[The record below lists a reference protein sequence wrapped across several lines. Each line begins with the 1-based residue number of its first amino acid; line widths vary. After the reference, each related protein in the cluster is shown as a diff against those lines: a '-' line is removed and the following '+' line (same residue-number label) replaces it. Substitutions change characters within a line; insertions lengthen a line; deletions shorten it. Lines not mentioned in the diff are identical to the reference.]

1 MLINVHLLFPHQTV
15 SLQSFDQSAVCVL
28 VQCETFRDVTQ
39 KVQVFESG
47 FGLFSFLLGCPP
59 LVRGALQVELEVHAY
74 GARQNIVHH
83 HDSDV
88 LSPTLDTVE
97 AKKLWQQSPGV
108 LVQVLAGSVCAAV
121 VGKET
126 ERHTVYY
133 LVIWRSVCAS
143 TSAPYTCRTA

>member
-1 MLINVHLLFPHQTV
+1 MFVGCFLDIKKLVLLINVPLLFPHQTV

-28 VQCETFRDVTQ
+28 VQREAFRDVTH

-74 GARQNIVHH
+74 RARQNIVHH

-88 LSPTLDTVE
+88 LPPTLDTVE
-97 AKKLWQQSPGV
+97 AKKLWQQSPRV
-108 LVQVLAGSVCAAV
+108 LVQVLAGNVFAAV
-121 VGKET
+121 MGKDT
-126 ERHTVYY
+126 ERQTVH
-133 LVIWRSVCAS
+133 
-143 TSAPYTCRTA
+143 